1 MKNKQKILTAVMA
14 LVLGISAGNT
24 FAETKHGEVT
34 KVTDYLYE
42 ITYTNYDYADYLKE
56 LPKSDA
62 KPAFGC
68 SAVHNGQ
75 FYGRNFDFFYD
86 ENPQFV
92 VHVPKAKGRF
102 ASVGVAVNFVTKN
115 INDYDKIPFA
125 YTALPWETID
135 GINENG
141 VVINNNVCP
150 ANDLKLYIAKEGTN
164 PKKEKLY
171 LSNVIRYV
179 LDNAKSA
186 KHAVKL
192 LSEKN
197 IVEDFPIIFPDSEEM
212 KSFGLHYMIAD
223 EKEQYIVEWRDNKM
237 YYTKDD
243 PIMTNFFNTL
253 PAYTPHAQGT
263 ERYDALKKNYYSGG
277 ASMEAMTNLMRK
289 AQFYQ
294 AYDKNTENFWY
305 SDQLGYWDAFN
316 MDVTHEVLANN
327 PDFRKKLRN
336 YVLENMPFR
345 RNSPGVWHTTNTS
358 IYDLKNRK
366 LRLFV
371 QENYDKYYEYSL

>member
-1 MKNKQKILTAVMA
+1 MKKAILAAAVL
-14 LVLGISAGNT
+14 LVLSMGSQVL
-24 FAETKHGEVT
+24 AETKHGEIT

-42 ITYTNYDYADYLKE
+42 ITYTDYDYADYLKE
-56 LPKSDA
+56 MPKNSA
-62 KPAFGC
+62 RPAFGC

-75 FYGRNFDFFYD
+75 FYGRNMDFFYD
-86 ENPQFV
+86 ENPEFV
-92 VHVPKAKGRF
+92 IHVSKAKGRF
-102 ASVGVAVNFVTKN
+102 ASVGVAMNFVTN
-115 INDYDKIPFA
+115 NVADYDKIPHA
-125 YTALPWETID
+125 YITLPWETLD

-141 VVINNNVCP
+141 VVANINVCP

-164 PKKEKLY
+164 PKKQPLY
-171 LSNVIRYV
+171 LSNIVRYV
-179 LDNAKSA
+179 LDNAKTA
-186 KHAVKL
+186 KHGMEL
-192 LSEKN
+192 LKNRN
-197 IVEDFPIIFPDSEEM
+197 IVQDFSILYPDSKEM
-212 KSFGLHYMIAD
+212 QSYGLHIMIAD

-253 PAYTPHAQGT
+253 PGYTPHAQGT
-263 ERYDALKKNYYSGG
+263 ERYDILKKNYYSGG

-305 SDQLGYWDAFN
+305 SDEVGYWDELGV
-316 MDVTHEVLANN
+316 DVTHELLGNDAKL
-327 PDFRKKLRN
+327 RKKLRDL
-336 YVLENMPFR
+336 VTSMPFC
-345 RNSPGVWHTTNTS
+345 RNSPGVWQTVNTS
-358 IYDLKNRK
+358 VYDLKNLK